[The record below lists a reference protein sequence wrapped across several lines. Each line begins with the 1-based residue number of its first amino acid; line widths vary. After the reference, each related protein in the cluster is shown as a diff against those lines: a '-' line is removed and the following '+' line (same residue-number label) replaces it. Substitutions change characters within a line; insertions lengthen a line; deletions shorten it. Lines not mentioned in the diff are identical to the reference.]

1 MQNITNEERAAISSI
16 HAALLPIIKLTSKTS
31 PISLSLILTLLLVA
45 KHEGKTVRELSIAS
59 DALSPSAVSR
69 LLADLS
75 QTNKVGGIGLGLINQ
90 RVDDFD
96 SRYMRSYLS
105 EKGRALVQKIV
116 SEMDRR
122 PVKMA
127 A

>member
-1 MQNITNEERAAISSI
+1 MKTTITTEERSAISSV
-16 HAALLPIIKLTSKTS
+16 HAALLPIIKLTTKES

-45 KHEGKTVRELSIAS
+45 KHEGKTVRELSVAS

-75 QTNKVGGIGLGLINQ
+75 QVNKTGGVGLGLITQ
-90 RVDDFD
+90 RHDDFD
-96 SRYMRSYLS
+96 SRYLRSYLS
-105 EKGRALVQKIV
+105 ERGRSLVQKIA

-122 PVKMA
+122 SVKA
-127 A
+127 

>member
-1 MQNITNEERAAISSI
+1 MQSITSEERSAISSI

-45 KHEGKTVRELSIAS
+45 KHEGKTVADLSN
-59 DALSPSAVSR
+59 LSGLSSSAVSR

-75 QTNKVGGIGLGLINQ
+75 VTNKIGGIGLGLIEQ

-96 SRYMRSYLS
+96 QRYMRNYLS
-105 EKGRALVQKIV
+105 EKGSTLVRRIV
-116 SEMDRR
+116 GEMDRR
-122 PVKMA
+122 PVKVA